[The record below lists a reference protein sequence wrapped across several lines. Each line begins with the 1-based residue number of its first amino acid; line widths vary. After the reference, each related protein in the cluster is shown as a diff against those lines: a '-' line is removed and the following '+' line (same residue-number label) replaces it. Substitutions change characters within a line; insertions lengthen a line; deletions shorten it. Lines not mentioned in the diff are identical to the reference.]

1 MGIGERIKEMR
12 MQKKI
17 TQSELADRLGVPYQ
31 SIGQWERSVRNPKI
45 ETLQKIAEALDVDI
59 NWLMHGKTLEQR
71 DQAMKDYVARRFEET
86 SKYKD
91 IEKLLN
97 QKSNQAVVMY
107 RGEKNGQEF
116 IELDEEKLKRILNTL
131 DVPEKEE
138 QPPKEMV
145 IINKG
150 KPGQEKIEVSEED
163 FQAVKDFL
171 KILKNR
177 KK

>member
-1 MGIGERIKEMR
+1 MDLSRIRKARLEKDM
-12 MQKKI
+12 
-17 TQSELADRLGVPYQ
+17 TQAELAQKIGVQRAVISKYESGMISPQ
-31 SIGQWERSVRNPKI
+31 ID
-45 ETLQKIAEALDVDI
+45 TLQKIADALEVDI
-59 NWLMHGKTLEQR
+59 NWLIHGRTLEQR
-71 DQAMKDYVARRFEET
+71 DQEMKDYVARRFEET

-150 KPGQEKIEVSEED
+150 KPGQEKIVVSEED